1 MTSVQ
6 EGRVRTPLHRFGGL
20 GAFGDLEDEL
30 AEVLAP
36 AGGADVGASA
46 LDDETRAR
54 GPSESGGAPGH
65 GGEASLGGAGSG
77 PGKGRRAHWSDT
89 VPSPDALLEGL
100 NDPQRRSVLHRGGPL
115 LVVAGAGSGKTRAL
129 THRVAHLIA
138 TGDALPWEVLA
149 ITFTNKAADEMRE
162 RLVKLIGPVAQ
173 RMWVSTFHAACV
185 RILRSHADRLGY
197 RRSFTVYD
205 DSDSRRLTEHVLK
218 DLNIDA
224 KKLPARSVQ
233 AAVSGAKAE
242 LVDPDA
248 FRAQARS
255 VFERRIADVYVEYQ
269 QRLFAASAMDFDD
282 LLLLTVRL
290 LRSFPEVLES
300 YRNRFKH
307 VLVDEYQDTNRA
319 QNEIVLLLGAQH
331 HNVTVVGD
339 TDQAIYGWRSADIR
353 NILEF
358 EESFPDAVV
367 IPLEQN
373 YRSTKTI
380 LDAANAVIANNTTRV
395 PKALWTAREAGVP
408 LCRYRAED
416 EYDEA
421 AWVTSEITR
430 LYASEGLAYRDV
442 AVFYRTN
449 AQSRILEEEL
459 VREGIAYRV
468 VGGTR
473 FYDRREVKDVLAYL
487 RVLANPSDEV
497 SARRIVNVPRRGVGD
512 SSVDRL
518 VVWARAPGHDFAEAL
533 EHARDAGVTARAVKG
548 VDSLRGLLDELR
560 AMQESGVG
568 PGGLVEAVLERTGY
582 RAELEAA
589 ETLESIARLENIAEL
604 KGAAAEYDELDEFL
618 ESVALVSDVDELE
631 ADSDRVSLMTL
642 HTAKGLEFPAV
653 FLVGMEDGVFP
664 HLHALSDPVRLEEER
679 RLAYVGITRAQR
691 LLYVSHAWSRTLWGS
706 TSYCI
711 PSRFLSEL
719 PDELVHDADES
730 AATRPDPLR
739 ASSSWGQRRWR
750 RSSRSGGVRITSFD
764 SADSDDLDLEAVFDD
779 ADADA
784 DAFHDPD
791 PWGDAEATVS
801 WNPGRTE
808 PGSTRVQAA
817 RQGSGR
823 ESSSRQGGDGHSS
836 SGRQRAGGRRSRL
849 PKMAEE
855 RFGQGRRS

>member
-1 MTSVQ
+1 M
-6 EGRVRTPLHRFGGL
+6 
-20 GAFGDLEDEL
+20 
-30 AEVLAP
+30 
-36 AGGADVGASA
+36 
-46 LDDETRAR
+46 
-54 GPSESGGAPGH
+54 
-65 GGEASLGGAGSG
+65 
-77 PGKGRRAHWSDT
+77 
-89 VPSPDALLEGL
+89 
-100 NDPQRRSVLHRGGPL
+100 
-115 LVVAGAGSGKTRAL
+115 
-129 THRVAHLIA
+129 
-138 TGDALPWEVLA
+138 
-149 ITFTNKAADEMRE
+149 
-162 RLVKLIGPVAQ
+162 
-173 RMWVSTFHAACV
+173 

-367 IPLEQN
+367 IPLAQN

-395 PKALWTAREAGVP
+395 PKALWTAGEAGVP

-421 AWVTSEITR
+421 AWMTSEIAR

-442 AVFYRTN
+442 AVLYRTN

-533 EHARDAGVTARAVKG
+533 EGSWKPC
-548 VDSLRGLLDELR
+548 S
-560 AMQESGVG
+560 S
-568 PGGLVEAVLERTGY
+568 
-582 RAELEAA
+582 
-589 ETLESIARLENIAEL
+589 
-604 KGAAAEYDELDEFL
+604 
-618 ESVALVSDVDELE
+618 
-631 ADSDRVSLMTL
+631 
-642 HTAKGLEFPAV
+642 
-653 FLVGMEDGVFP
+653 
-664 HLHALSDPVRLEEER
+664 
-679 RLAYVGITRAQR
+679 AQG
-691 LLYVSHAWSRTLWGS
+691 T
-706 TSYCI
+706 
-711 PSRFLSEL
+711 E
-719 PDELVHDADES
+719 
-730 AATRPDPLR
+730 
-739 ASSSWGQRRWR
+739 
-750 RSSRSGGVRITSFD
+750 RSSRRPRPSSPSHDSRTSP
-764 SADSDDLDLEAVFDD
+764 S
-779 ADADA
+779 
-784 DAFHDPD
+784 
-791 PWGDAEATVS
+791 
-801 WNPGRTE
+801 
-808 PGSTRVQAA
+808 
-817 RQGSGR
+817 
-823 ESSSRQGGDGHSS
+823 
-836 SGRQRAGGRRSRL
+836 
-849 PKMAEE
+849 
-855 RFGQGRRS
+855 